1 VTPREQSAE
10 LADKTSSSS
19 AKKNRFRTVLEM
31 IKFEHSVFALPFALV
46 GALLAARDAGRFPTL
61 WQILWIVVAMVGAR
75 SAAMTMNRIA
85 DLEYDRRNP
94 RTAMRALPTGELS
107 VGFAWAFALIASAL
121 LVVAAWQLNPLA
133 LKLSPVALA
142 VLFFYSYTKRFTTWA
157 HFVLGFCLGMSPA
170 AAWIAI
176 RGSLDWRML
185 ILCAAVTL
193 WVGGFDVLYACQD
206 IEFDKT
212 AGLYSIPKKFG
223 VAGALLIARTMHIA
237 MAGLLVWLAL
247 SFQLGWSAWAGIAVV
262 AALLV
267 YEHSLVKPNDLS
279 KIDAAFFTVN
289 GYISLLFL
297 LFWGAAAVV
306 MRP

>member
-1 VTPREQSAE
+1 MTPQDQSG
-10 LADKTSSSS
+10 TS
-19 AKKNRFRTVLEM
+19 AKTAASSGPKKGRLRIVLEM

-61 WQILWIVVAMVGAR
+61 SQILWIIVAMVGAR

-107 VGFAWAFALIASAL
+107 IGFAWAFTLLASAL
-121 LVVAAWQLNPLA
+121 LVIAAWQLNPLA

-206 IEFDKT
+206 IEFDREAK
-212 AGLYSIPKKFG
+212 LYSLPCFFG
-223 VAGALLIARTMHIA
+223 VKKSLIIARVLHFIMFLFLLLLVLVFGLGKIALL
-237 MAGLLVWLAL
+237 
-247 SFQLGWSAWAGIAVV
+247 GIVIV
-262 AALLV
+262 ALLLG
-267 YEHSLVKPNDLS
+267 YEHSLVRSDDLS
-279 KIDAAFFTVN
+279 KLNAAFFTMN
-289 GYISLLFL
+289 GVI
-297 LFWGAAAVV
+297 AVV
-306 MRP
+306 FFAFVAADKLIRR